1 MVATLILALALQVA
15 GSVITGWEV
24 WQGQRRW
31 RATFGPRLD
40 ASGTAVGT
48 TRTTGWAIG
57 VSPEPEHLT
66 VEDRLE
72 RLAERQRQDHVAD
85 VMLVREVEKSIPAV
99 AAEQANKVE
108 ERLQPQIATML
119 QYLAGMGQRHKWMP
133 WWLGPVLLALGSI
146 LGTAAGIVTVL

>member
-1 MVATLILALALQVA
+1 
-15 GSVITGWEV
+15 
-24 WQGQRRW
+24 
-31 RATFGPRLD
+31 
-40 ASGTAVGT
+40 VGT
-48 TRTTGWAIG
+48 TRTTGWATG

-72 RLAERQRQDHVAD
+72 RLAERQRQDHVA
-85 VMLVREVEKSIPAV
+85 VVKLVREVEKSIPAV

-146 LGTAAGIVTVL
+146 LGTAAGIVTML